1 MTIYLALTTLICLSA
16 VLAYINQKILK
27 LPFVIGLFLL
37 STILSLIVLS
47 SGVWLNL
54 PHKEIKQAIEQAHI
68 DKIILDNLLGFLLFA
83 GAMHTSWQGLK
94 KQIKPIAIFSLL
106 GVLLSTLIIAGLF
119 YAVSQLLQL
128 PINGIYCL
136 LFGALI
142 SPTDPIAVLGILT
155 KANVPK
161 KTEELIVGESL
172 FNDGVGVVVF
182 IAILD
187 TLISGNFS
195 VAHFG
200 LLFMQEA
207 VGGIV
212 MGLILGYCLHLFLKS
227 IDHYESE
234 ILLTLAFVMGG
245 YVLCNYIHIS
255 GPLAMVVMGLM
266 VGNFK
271 QDITMSDT
279 TQEYVH
285 KFWELVDVIL
295 NAILFIMIA
304 FVLIVIDF
312 KTTYII
318 LGLVSIII
326 VLLSRIIIVYFPHL
340 VFPKLLKLSNKE
352 AKLITWGG
360 LRGGLS
366 LALVLSLPDSETKNI
381 LLIATYFCVLFSI
394 LIQGLTIEKLAK
406 SSE

>member
-1 MTIYLALTTLICLSA
+1 MNIYLALVTLICLSA
-16 VLAYINQKILK
+16 GFAYINQKFLK

-47 SGVWLNL
+47 TRVWLNL
-54 PHKEIKQAIEQAHI
+54 PFTEIKLAIDSAHI
-68 DKIILDNLLGFLLFA
+68 EKIILDILLGFLLFA
-83 GAMHTSWQGLK
+83 GAMHTKWNGLK
-94 KQIKPIAIFSLL
+94 NQIKPIAIFALG
-106 GVLLSTLIIAGLF
+106 GVLLSTLIIAGLLF
-119 YAVSQLLQL
+119 GLSQLMQIKIDL
-128 PINGIYCL
+128 IYCL

-161 KTEELIVGESL
+161 KTEEKIVGESL

-182 IAILD
+182 IALLD
-187 TLISGNFS
+187 TLHSGDFSISQ
-195 VAHFG
+195 FG
-200 LLFMQEA
+200 ILFLQEA
-207 VGGIV
+207 VGGIAA
-212 MGLILGYCLHLFLKS
+212 GLILGYCLYLFLKS
-227 IDHYESE
+227 IDHYETE

-245 YVLCNYIHIS
+245 YALFNYIHIS
-255 GPLAMVVMGLM
+255 GALAMVVMGLM
-266 VGNFK
+266 VGNFR
-271 QDITMSDT
+271 QDIAMSDT

-295 NAILFIMIA
+295 NAVLFILIA

-312 KTTYII
+312 KSEYII
-318 LGLVSIII
+318 LGLISIFI
-326 VLLSRIIIVYFPHL
+326 VLLSRAIIVYFPHL
-340 VFPKLLKLSNKE
+340 LFPKLLKLDNKE

-366 LALVLSLPDSETKNI
+366 LALVLSLPNSEAKNI

-406 SSE
+406 SG

>member
-1 MTIYLALTTLICLSA
+1 MDIYFAVVTLICLSA
-16 VLAYINQKILK
+16 GFAYINQKFLK

-37 STILSLIVLS
+37 STILSLIIFS
-47 SGVWLNL
+47 TRIWLNL
-54 PHKEIKQAIEQAHI
+54 PYDDIKHAIANAKI
-68 DKIILDNLLGFLLFA
+68 DKIILDVLLGFLLFA
-83 GAMHTSWQGLK
+83 GALHTNWKGLK
-94 KQIKPIAIFSLL
+94 TQIKPIAVFALG

-119 YAVSQLLQL
+119 FGLSILLQL
-128 PINGIYCL
+128 HIDFIYCL

-161 KTEELIVGESL
+161 KTEEKIVGESL

-182 IAILD
+182 IALLE
-187 TLISGNFS
+187 TLNSGNFS
-195 VAHFG
+195 FSQFG
-200 LLFMQEA
+200 LLFLQEA
-207 VGGIV
+207 VGGIA
-212 MGLILGYCLHLFLKS
+212 MGLISGYCLYLFLKS
-227 IDHYESE
+227 IDHYETE

-245 YVLCNYIHIS
+245 YALCNYIHIS
-255 GPLAMVVMGLM
+255 GALAMVVMGLM
-266 VGNFK
+266 VGNFR
-271 QDITMSDT
+271 QDLAMSNT

-295 NAILFIMIA
+295 NAILFILIA

-312 KTTYII
+312 KSSYIV
-318 LGLVSIII
+318 LGLISIFI
-326 VLLSRIIIVYFPHL
+326 VLLSRAIIVYFPHL
-340 VFPKLLKLSNKE
+340 LFPKLLKLDNKE

-366 LALVLSLPDSETKNI
+366 LALVLSLPDSEAKNM

-394 LIQGLTIEKLAK
+394 LIQGLTIERLAK
-406 SSE
+406 SG

>member
-1 MTIYLALTTLICLSA
+1 MNIYLAVVTLICLSA
-16 VLAYINQKILK
+16 GFAYINQKFLK

-47 SGVWLNL
+47 TRVWLNL
-54 PHKEIKQAIEQAHI
+54 PFTEIKLAIDSAHI
-68 DKIILDNLLGFLLFA
+68 EKIILDILLGFLLFA
-83 GAMHTSWQGLK
+83 GAMHTNWNGLK
-94 KQIKPIAIFSLL
+94 NQIKPIAIFALG
-106 GVLLSTLIIAGLF
+106 GVLLSTLIIAGLLF
-119 YAVSQLLQL
+119 GLSQLMQL
-128 PINGIYCL
+128 KIDLIYCL

-161 KTEELIVGESL
+161 KTEEKIVGESL

-182 IAILD
+182 IALLD
-187 TLISGNFS
+187 TLHSGDFSISQ
-195 VAHFG
+195 FG
-200 LLFMQEA
+200 ILFLQEA
-207 VGGIV
+207 VGGIAA
-212 MGLILGYCLHLFLKS
+212 GLILGYCLHLFLKS
-227 IDHYESE
+227 IDHYETE

-245 YVLCNYIHIS
+245 YALFNYIHIS
-255 GPLAMVVMGLM
+255 GALAMVVMGLM
-266 VGNFK
+266 VGNFR
-271 QDITMSDT
+271 QDIAMSDT

-295 NAILFIMIA
+295 NAVLFILIA

-312 KTTYII
+312 KSEYII
-318 LGLVSIII
+318 LGLISIFI
-326 VLLSRIIIVYFPHL
+326 VLLSRAIIVYFPHL
-340 VFPKLLKLSNKE
+340 LFPKLLKLDNKE

-366 LALVLSLPDSETKNI
+366 LALVLSLPNSEAKNI

-406 SSE
+406 SG